1 MTSARSTALE
11 AADRTPLEEAS
22 PTPCPEP
29 LEWEFNPWRERPG
42 RAALAAVL
50 MLGLCLLVVGTRESL
65 ILTAA
70 LCLAAAGAFAP
81 ALAPLRCRMDESGPA
96 RRGPLGWERRAWRE
110 LRRAVQRPAGVFL
123 SPYAAR
129 HWLDPYRGI
138 FLPIPSCGGESVG
151 ASIRRHLE
159 CHGL

>member
-1 MTSARSTALE
+1 VTSARPSALE
-11 AADRTPLEEAS
+11 TPDAAPFEGSGVSR
-22 PTPCPEP
+22 PEP
-29 LEWEFNPWRERPG
+29 VEWAFNPWRERPG
-42 RAALAAVL
+42 LAAFSATIVL
-50 MLGLCLLVVGTRESL
+50 GICLLVAGARESL

-81 ALAPLRCRMDESGPA
+81 ALAPWTCRMDDQGAA
-96 RRGPLGWERRAWRE
+96 RRGPLGWERRAWSE

-138 FLPIPSCGGESVG
+138 FLPIPSRGRESLG
-151 ASIRRHLE
+151 ASVRRHLE
-159 CHGL
+159 RHGL